1 MPLLDRCAPSGGLR
15 MTGPVRPLPAARRS
29 WKHDA
34 MSFLLRVL
42 INAAAIWLATVLLD
56 GLDVV
61 GGDDTTTRVLVFLG
75 VALVF
80 GLVNAVVRPI
90 VAFLSF
96 PLYILTLGLFTLVV
110 NALMIMLTGWLSEM
124 TEYGL
129 RVDGFWTA
137 LLAGLI
143 IAVVSFLLSVVVP
156 GTGNRRD

>member
-1 MPLLDRCAPSGGLR
+1 
-15 MTGPVRPLPAARRS
+15 
-29 WKHDA
+29 
-34 MSFLLRVL
+34 MSFLVRVV

-61 GGDDTTTRVLVFLG
+61 GGDDTTTRVLVFLA

-80 GLVNAVVRPI
+80 GLVNAVVRP
-90 VAFLSF
+90 VVSFLSL

-110 NALMIMLTGWLSEM
+110 NALMILLTGWLSGL
-124 TEYGL
+124 TDYGL

-143 IAVVSFLLSVVVP
+143 VAVVSFLLSLVVP
-156 GTGNRRD
+156 GARKRKG